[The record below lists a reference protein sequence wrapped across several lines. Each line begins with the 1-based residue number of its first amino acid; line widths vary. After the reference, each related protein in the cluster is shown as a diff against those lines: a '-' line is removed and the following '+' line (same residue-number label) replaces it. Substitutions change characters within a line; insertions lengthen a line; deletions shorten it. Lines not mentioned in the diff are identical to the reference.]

1 MSKHA
6 AARLHALRT
15 ALAGI
20 HPVDRSLLLCMAVL
34 LGQSAYSLFV
44 PGPGGPLADEIDII
58 VRTAAASIFGY
69 FLSANFVNRS
79 SVQTETV
86 SAPAPLTTA
95 AQAGTEVGA
104 PKSQIGFTAE
114 DTALEGGG
122 IQSVPSPSLPAWL
135 PDTNCLQVA
144 TATVIGLFCLLVLLI
159 LRNMGASGSQLLA
172 SDSVSATVVQF
183 RDFVS
188 GCVGF
193 LIGFPT
199 HANNRTSA

>member
-1 MSKHA
+1 MSIRS
-6 AARLHALRT
+6 RLTTLRT
-15 ALAGI
+15 GLARI
-20 HPVDRSLLLCMAVL
+20 HPVDKGLLLFMAL
-34 LGQSAYSLFV
+34 LLLQSAYTIFF
-44 PGPGGPLADEIDII
+44 PTEADPAVSDINVI
-58 VRTAAASIFGY
+58 IRTSSAAIFGY

-86 SAPAPLTTA
+86 SAPSPLTIT
-95 AQAGTEVGA
+95 AQAEAETGV
-104 PKSQIGFTAE
+104 PKNQIGFTAGDATME
-114 DTALEGGG
+114 SGGT
-122 IQSVPSPSLPAWL
+122 QSVPSPSLPVWL
-135 PDTNCLQVA
+135 PDTSCLQVA

-159 LRNMGASGSQLLA
+159 LRNMGAAGGQLLA

-199 HANNRTSA
+199 HANNRTSI

>member
-1 MSKHA
+1 MSMRSCLVTLRA
-6 AARLHALRT
+6 GLAR
-15 ALAGI
+15 I
-20 HPVDRSLLLCMAVL
+20 HPVDKSLLLFMVL
-34 LGQSAYSLFV
+34 LLLQSAYSIFFPSEV
-44 PGPGGPLADEIDII
+44 NPAVGDIDVII
-58 VRTAAASIFGY
+58 RTSSAAIFGY

-79 SVQTETV
+79 SVQTEMV
-86 SAPAPLTTA
+86 SAPAALTTA
-95 AQAGTEVGA
+95 AQAGSEVSA

-114 DTALEGGG
+114 DTDLESGGT
-122 IQSVPSPSLPAWL
+122 QSTPSPSLPAWL
-135 PDTNCLQVA
+135 PDTNCLQVS

>member
-1 MSKHA
+1 MSMRSCLVTLRA
-6 AARLHALRT
+6 GLAR
-15 ALAGI
+15 I
-20 HPVDRSLLLCMAVL
+20 HPVNKSLLLFMVL
-34 LGQSAYSLFV
+34 LLLQSAYSIFF
-44 PGPGGPLADEIDII
+44 PSEADPAVGEIDVII
-58 VRTAAASIFGY
+58 RTSSAAIFGY

>member
-1 MSKHA
+1 MSMRS
-6 AARLHALRT
+6 RLTTLRT
-15 ALAGI
+15 GLARI
-20 HPVDRSLLLCMAVL
+20 PPVDKSLLLFMAL
-34 LGQSAYSLFV
+34 LLLQSAYSIFF
-44 PGPGGPLADEIDII
+44 PSEADPAVGDIDVII
-58 VRTAAASIFGY
+58 RTSSAAIFGY

-79 SVQTETV
+79 SAQTEAV
-86 SAPAPLTTA
+86 SAPAALTTV

-104 PKSQIGFTAE
+104 PKNQIGFTAGDAAME
-114 DTALEGGG
+114 SGGT
-122 IQSVPSPSLPAWL
+122 QSVPSPSLPAWL

-144 TATVIGLFCLLVLLI
+144 TATVIGLFCLVVLLI
-159 LRNMGASGSQLLA
+159 LRNMGAASGQLLA

-199 HANNRTSA
+199 HANSRTST

>member
-1 MSKHA
+1 MKK
-6 AARLHALRT
+6 LRSCGT
-15 ALAGI
+15 SFCKAWSSI
-20 HPVDRSLLLCMAVL
+20 HWVDKSLILFMLLL
-34 LGQSAYSLFV
+34 LGQSACSLFLPDRRTQSV
-44 PGPGGPLADEIDII
+44 HDIDII
-58 VRTAAASIFGY
+58 VRTSSASIFGY

>member
-1 MSKHA
+1 MSMRSCFA
-6 AARLHALRT
+6 TLRAGLAR
-15 ALAGI
+15 I
-20 HPVDRSLLLCMAVL
+20 HPVDKSLLLFMVL
-34 LGQSAYSLFV
+34 LLLQSAYSIFF
-44 PGPGGPLADEIDII
+44 PSEADPAVGDIDVII
-58 VRTAAASIFGY
+58 RTSSAAIFGY

-95 AQAGTEVGA
+95 AQAGTEVSA

-114 DTALEGGG
+114 DTALESGGT
-122 IQSVPSPSLPAWL
+122 QSIPSPSLPAWL
-135 PDTNCLQVA
+135 PDSSCLQVA

>member
-1 MSKHA
+1 MSIRS
-6 AARLHALRT
+6 RLTTLRT
-15 ALAGI
+15 GLARI
-20 HPVDRSLLLCMAVL
+20 HPVDKSLLLFMAL
-34 LGQSAYSLFV
+34 LLLQSAYTIFFPSE
-44 PGPGGPLADEIDII
+44 ADPAVSDIDVII
-58 VRTAAASIFGY
+58 RTSSAAIFGY

-86 SAPAPLTTA
+86 SAPSPLTIT
-95 AQAGTEVGA
+95 AQAEAETGV
-104 PKSQIGFTAE
+104 PKNQIGFTAGDATME
-114 DTALEGGG
+114 SGGT
-122 IQSVPSPSLPAWL
+122 QSVPSPSLPAWL
-135 PDTNCLQVA
+135 PDTSCLQVA

-159 LRNMGASGSQLLA
+159 LRNMGAAGGQLLA

-199 HANNRTSA
+199 HANNRTSI